1 MNIGIINDSCRYRRF
16 FFTVYYFISF
26 LFRVTIVFFSYNYG
40 YAK

>member
-1 MNIGIINDSCRYRRF
+1 MIPVVIGVSF
-16 FFTVYYFISF
+16 SLFTI

>member
-1 MNIGIINDSCRYRRF
+1 MIPVVIGVSF
-16 FFTVYYFISF
+16 SLFTILLVF

>member
-1 MNIGIINDSCRYRRF
+1 MIPVVIGVSF
-16 FFTVYYFISF
+16 SLFTYQDIFYWF

>member
-1 MNIGIINDSCRYRRF
+1 MIPVVIGVS